1 MDFSF
6 CGIYWV
12 MLPLAMPIPGRT
24 YGWSGLKVGDVIP
37 LPLICP
43 TWRVPDLHA
52 WISVWRTRPPTP
64 S

>member
-52 WISVWRTRPPTP
+52 
-64 S
+64 